1 MMEED
6 LQDIIEEDKRCASA
20 RLRNKNYY
28 LH

>member
-20 RLRNKNYY
+20 QLIIKNYY